1 MQNPEFSLEGHEQ
14 QCKSIGLSR
23 CPNKKKAFSK
33 PVYSVVDGFV
43 AGSMFITYDLPSLLV
58 RLQIEPKTY
67 SISEF
72 VESVFTEIYTHA
84 WIPLFPY
91 NFSLTYDGSE
101 ICANGMHG
109 HAFIRFNTE
118 LCTTFGTWC
127 DVNLEGASPEK
138 QDHALTRIKN
148 ALLKRKMNDLSV
160 AKYIKEYD
168 LGLEIIPSKSKELRD
183 TITQIEQEMS
193 EIRLKID
200 DKFDFDQSDEDY
212 SDEDNFDEDYS
223 DDNLDEK
230 QSAENVPIIDFSDF
244 FSKTLKFCQ

>member
-1 MQNPEFSLEGHEQ
+1 MKNPEFSLEAHEQ
-14 QCKSIGLSR
+14 QCKSIALSR
-23 CPNKKKAFSK
+23 CPNKREAFSK
-33 PVYSVVDGFV
+33 PIYSVVDGFV

-67 SISEF
+67 SICEF
-72 VESVFTEIYTHA
+72 VESVYTEISTHA

-91 NFSLTYDGSE
+91 NFSLTYNGSE
-101 ICANGMHG
+101 TCAYGIHG
-109 HAFIRFNTE
+109 HAFIRFNTK

-127 DVNLEGASPEK
+127 DVNLEGASPEIL
-138 QDHALTRIKN
+138 DHALTRIKDE
-148 ALLKRKMNDLSV
+148 LLKRKLNYLAV
-160 AKYIKEYD
+160 ANFIKEYD

-200 DKFDFDQSDEDY
+200 DKFDFDDDQSDEDY

-223 DDNLDEK
+223 DDNSDEK
-230 QSAENVPIIDFSDF
+230 QSAENVPIIDFSAF
-244 FSKTLKFCQ
+244 LKKNT